1 MGGLHCGTLIEN
13 CKGMTKLADCC
24 CEEGLDT
31 SRMATRQK
39 RVLIIVLAINLVTF
53 LMMVGGSVVSGS
65 SALLSGTLD
74 NFGDSLTYA
83 ISFAVVGASAATKGK
98 VAFFK
103 GCLIMAAA
111 IAVAFQ
117 IGWRLT
123 HPAAPLADV
132 MGLVAALNLAANILC
147 LALLTPL
154 RHDDV
159 NMASVW
165 ECSRNDVFEGVAVIV
180 TAGLVW
186 LFQAGWPDLVVAT
199 LLLLMFLRSAFR
211 VMRGGWREMHEVAV

>member
-1 MGGLHCGTLIEN
+1 M
-13 CKGMTKLADCC
+13 
-24 CEEGLDT
+24 
-31 SRMATRQK
+31 
-39 RVLIIVLAINLVTF
+39 
-53 LMMVGGSVVSGS
+53 
-65 SALLSGTLD
+65 
-74 NFGDSLTYA
+74 TYA
-83 ISFAVVGASAATKGK
+83 ISFAVVGASSATKGK

-111 IAVAFQ
+111 IAVACQ
-117 IGWRLT
+117 IGWRLL

-147 LALLTPL
+147 LALLTPM

-165 ECSRNDVFEGVAVIV
+165 ECSRNDVFEGVAVIL

-186 LFQAGWPDLVVAT
+186 LFRAGWPDLVVAT

-211 VMRGGWREMHEVAV
+211 VMRGGWREMHEVAA